1 MRIAVVVDRL
11 EVGGVEKVAIQQ
23 VAALRS
29 GGHDATLVLLRGRG
43 AGFSAFRE
51 ELAAIPVVVLEER
64 LPRLAR
70 MSLPIPGFTFL
81 QTFHFTYPLAARALV
96 RAGEFDCLL
105 AHGTYTCLT
114 ALAVQRARGIP
125 TAAFVWDPTYHVL
138 SGPAYGGKAV
148 GSLGPLLLPV
158 ARRFD
163 SWLMRSAPLV
173 VLGGTVYER
182 YALEAGAQRVLV
194 SYPAV
199 SPSAE
204 PLGLDARRPEML
216 AATAWKHGKDP
227 ERLLPLLERAPG
239 MRLVLAGEW
248 LDQRL
253 RDDLEREARARGLS
267 ERLEVTGRLSEAEL
281 AGRYARA
288 TFVVQAWPSPGF
300 GLSPLE
306 AAAAGTTFVVP
317 RGQGSAEVFREGID
331 GLFFDL
337 DDDAAL
343 HAAVDALS
351 GDPARAV
358 WMGRN
363 AWGWVQERHL
373 WAARSS
379 ELAAALAET
388 ASGAIDGRF
397 RPGAAEGEDED
408 VRR

>member
-1 MRIAVVVDRL
+1 
-11 EVGGVEKVAIQQ
+11 
-23 VAALRS
+23 
-29 GGHDATLVLLRGRG
+29 
-43 AGFSAFRE
+43 
-51 ELAAIPVVVLEER
+51 
-64 LPRLAR
+64 
-70 MSLPIPGFTFL
+70 
-81 QTFHFTYPLAARALV
+81 
-96 RAGEFDCLL
+96 
-105 AHGTYTCLT
+105 
-114 ALAVQRARGIP
+114 
-125 TAAFVWDPTYHVL
+125 
-138 SGPAYGGKAV
+138 
-148 GSLGPLLLPV
+148 
-158 ARRFD
+158 
-163 SWLMRSAPLV
+163 MRSAPLV

-267 ERLEVTGRLSEAEL
+267 ERLDVTGRLSEAEL

-358 WMGRN
+358 GMGRN
-363 AWGWVQERHL
+363 AWGWVQERHS